1 MLMQLELYGM
11 VLFIQCILAA
21 VRHVVA
27 HIFSAQPCMVMKL
40 KDVGKLPH
48 SRITTYGQTEWHQ
61 SHPAKDRYMYI
72 HCIKTEKK
80 N

>member
-1 MLMQLELYGM
+1 MI
-11 VLFIQCILAA
+11 V
-21 VRHVVA
+21 

-61 SHPAKDRYMYI
+61 SHPAKERYNYTI
-72 HCIKTEKK
+72 INYTKK
-80 N
+80 SIIFVLL